1 MTEPYS
7 WIDGEWISGNPPI
20 IGPLTNAAWMA
31 TVVFDGARALDGLA
45 PDLDLHAERCIASAI
60 ALGLDPKV
68 SAKEIQRLAIDG
80 LSHFTSDTAVYIRP
94 MFYGDEGWLIPTTT
108 KFCLT
113 LFELPMNPAEQGL
126 SVCKTTRVRPTPL
139 SAPTDA
145 KAACLYPN
153 AHRMLREAQSR
164 GFDAAV
170 VGDANGN
177 VAELTTSNIF
187 IVKNDVVS
195 TPIANGTFLNGIT
208 RQRTIKLLLDAG
220 FEVEERSVTF
230 SELDTADELFST
242 GNANKIQP
250 ITRYEDRSLQPGP
263 LTQKAQ
269 ALYRAYA
276 ETHGKLASFC

>member
-1 MTEPYS
+1 
-7 WIDGEWISGNPPI
+7 
-20 IGPLTNAAWMA
+20 
-31 TVVFDGARALDGLA
+31 
-45 PDLDLHAERCIASAI
+45 
-60 ALGLDPKV
+60 
-68 SAKEIQRLAIDG
+68 
-80 LSHFTSDTAVYIRP
+80 
-94 MFYGDEGWLIPTTT
+94 
-108 KFCLT
+108 
-113 LFELPMNPAEQGL
+113 
-126 SVCKTTRVRPTPL
+126 
-139 SAPTDA
+139 
-145 KAACLYPN
+145 
-153 AHRMLREAQSR
+153 MLREAQSR

-220 FEVEERSVTF
+220 FEVEERTVAF

-263 LTQKAQ
+263 VTQKAQ
-269 ALYRAYA
+269 ALYRSYA
-276 ETHGKLASFC
+276 EDHGKLASFC